1 MSTLTGERALDNF
14 GQFWTGLCCQVPGH
28 QVPAAVQGAGQV
40 VGQAANSEG
49 VGTGQA
55 IKISK

>member
-1 MSTLTGERALDNF
+1 MSTLTGEQALDNF
-14 GQFWTGLCCQVPGH
+14 GQLLTKLCGQVPGH

-49 VGTGQA
+49 GHWAGGT
-55 IKISK
+55 